1 MAKLQSFDFSE
12 PKLKAIAPPM
22 PKIKATWA
30 EMLAAW
36 ERSTGGTLEIDGYGV
51 SATRKSRYDV
61 AIREIQQVLPAF
73 RQMIWISQ
81 QHVEISSRCW
91 TSALLQSAQLSN
103 IC

>member
-61 AIREIQQVLPAF
+61 AIREIQQVLPG
-73 RQMIWISQ
+73 ISPDDLD
-81 QHVEISSRCW
+81 VAAARRYIEWMLDDSPLAIG
-91 TSALLQSAQLSN
+91 TAQ
-103 IC
+103 